1 MGVAAVSGTKNLE
14 GKLEEAG
21 LWGQRASGV
30 QVQGQIKELNP
41 LTVRFSNLRNKFLN
55 FPGSFCR
62 EFEGRRG
69 NVRVELLGFHS
80 SSG

>member
-1 MGVAAVSGTKNLE
+1 MAILPSPPLPARGGGVSGTKNFA
-14 GKLEEAG
+14 GKLEEEG
-21 LWGQRASGV
+21 LGEQRASGV

-62 EFEGRRG
+62 
-69 NVRVELLGFHS
+69 V
-80 SSG
+80 